1 MKTIKYI
8 LILLLSVQMTACND
22 WFDVSPKS
30 DVKAEDLFQQESGF
44 RDALTGVYA
53 LMSTTG
59 SYGRQMTFGY
69 LDVLAQ
75 YYDQISVTNHEYIK
89 TKSYLYNEPYD
100 KDALALMWSNQYKA
114 IANLNAMLSFIDDK
128 RSVFSSEAIY
138 RIYKGEALALRG
150 MLHFD
155 MLRLFAPS
163 PVMGKDRKAIPYLEI
178 YTNLPQEQQT
188 VEGTLNKVIA
198 DLNAA
203 RELMRDVDSY
213 GPNYQELKE
222 QYENNPQLANRVK
235 HLNYYAV
242 TGLLARVQ
250 LYAGNKEAAL
260 AAAQEIIG
268 QPEDSPVAPFALTT
282 SALSTD
288 RLFMNEQLFVLDELK
303 MADNIDVYFGES
315 AAEATFAQSTKALG
329 MLRSYRDKVFALQN
343 PADDDYRLKFWFQ
356 DTNKAT
362 AVMPDKYNS
371 VTVIPMIHLSELY
384 YIAAECSSNKGL
396 AYLNKIRAHRGL
408 VAISSTNNLQNDIYT
423 EYCREFLCEGQM
435 FYYYK
440 RLGLSRIGV
449 MRTYTIDPEAV
460 YVIPFPDDELD
471 FGLIEK

>member
-8 LILLLSVQMTACND
+8 LILFLTMQMTACHD

-30 DVKAEDLFQQESGF
+30 DVKVEDLFQRESGF

-89 TKSYLYNEPYD
+89 TKSYLYNE
-100 KDALALMWSNQYKA
+100 KEEKKVLELIWSNQYKA
-114 IANLNAMLSFIDDK
+114 IANLNAMLSFIDEK
-128 RSVFSSEAIY
+128 RTVFSSEAIY

-163 PVMGKDRKAIPYLEI
+163 PIMGKDRKAIPYLET

-213 GPNYQELKE
+213 GPNFIELYPQYQ
-222 QYENNPQLANRVK
+222 NNPMLANRVK
-235 HLNYYAV
+235 HLNYYAI
-242 TGLLARVQ
+242 TALLARVQ
-250 LYAGNKEAAL
+250 LYAGNKAEAL
-260 AAAQEIIG
+260 SAAQEIIG
-268 QPEDSPVAPFALTT
+268 QPEDDPVMPFVLTT
-282 SALSTD
+282 SASSND
-288 RLFMNEQLFVLDELK
+288 RLFANEQLFVLEELK

-315 AAEATFAQSTKALG
+315 AAEVTFAQSTKALG

-343 PADDDYRLKFWFQ
+343 SADDDYRLKFWFQ

-371 VTVIPMIHLSELY
+371 AIAMPMIHLSELY
-384 YIAAECSSNKGL
+384 YIAAECSTDKGL
-396 AYLNKIRAHRGL
+396 DYLNKIRAHRGL
-408 VAISSTNNLQNDIYT
+408 VALSSTDNLQNDIYT

-440 RLGLSRIGV
+440 RLGMSRIGV
-449 MRTYTIDPEAV
+449 MKTVTIDPETV
-460 YVIPFPDDELD
+460 YVIPFPDAELD